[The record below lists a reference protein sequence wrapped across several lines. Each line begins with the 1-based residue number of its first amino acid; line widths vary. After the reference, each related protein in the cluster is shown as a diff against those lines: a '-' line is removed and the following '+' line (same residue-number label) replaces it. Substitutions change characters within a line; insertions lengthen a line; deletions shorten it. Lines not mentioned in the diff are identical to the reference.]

1 VQLGLCVNLHGVAV
15 PARQLLVSLALASS
29 TSARLLWQSGRSA
42 PGTRPPTGEPHPAAE
57 HYALELERELE
68 RAGDDVDAIE
78 RVLEQAQAELDTIL
92 RRPIANL
99 HADSLVE
106 RSAEVVDRGEGW
118 SVRDV
123 DRRGRSGRPNSWRSA
138 SSSERATRWRVE
150 CRPMSDHR
158 ASSQQDVSGWASGGI
173 TFAAVVLAIVGTFQI
188 LDGLVAIFNDDFYLR
203 TENYTF
209 NLDVSA
215 WGWIHLLLGILFVAT
230 AWGLYSGSTW
240 AGVTAIVVASLSA
253 IANFMFIPYYPL
265 WAILVIALNLWV
277 IWALTRPGALR
288 HA

>member
-1 VQLGLCVNLHGVAV
+1 VRLTCDKADSTVRGPFVAV
-15 PARQLLVSLALASS
+15 GPPGVFNRRRGGDSGGGVQPVRWPRQGAGARAVKGEHGGVSN
-29 TSARLLWQSGRSA
+29 
-42 PGTRPPTGEPHPAAE
+42 
-57 HYALELERELE
+57 
-68 RAGDDVDAIE
+68 VDA
-78 RVLEQAQAELDTIL
+78 
-92 RRPIANL
+92 
-99 HADSLVE
+99 
-106 RSAEVVDRGEGW
+106 
-118 SVRDV
+118 
-123 DRRGRSGRPNSWRSA
+123 
-138 SSSERATRWRVE
+138 
-150 CRPMSDHR
+150 MSDYR
-158 ASSQQDVSGWASGGI
+158 ASSEQDVSGWASGGI
-173 TFAAVVLAIVGTFQI
+173 TFAAVVLGIVGTFQI

-240 AGVTAIVVASLSA
+240 AGATAIVVASLSA

-265 WAILVIALNLWV
+265 WSILVIALNLWV